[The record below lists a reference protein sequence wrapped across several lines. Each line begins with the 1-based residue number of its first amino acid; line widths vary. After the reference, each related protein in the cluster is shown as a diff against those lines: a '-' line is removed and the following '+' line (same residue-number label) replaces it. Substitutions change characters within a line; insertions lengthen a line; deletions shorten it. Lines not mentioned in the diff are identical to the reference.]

1 MNSMFLTTAFA
12 CMSLIAQSTSGQDCM
27 NVLTKDHQVHHF
39 NVSDVNQISFETN
52 GEITVCTGNAI
63 IDSPTS
69 ASVITRVAFTK
80 EGSNQPIGRH
90 ILWKFHRED
99 GTDKGQHHGGWSG
112 MEGDTQQPASHKSYQ
127 ETQTSLSMT
136 CKVSYTIHPRVASIS

>member
-52 GEITVCTGNAI
+52 GKITVCTGNAI
-63 IDSPTS
+63 NDSPTS
-69 ASVITRVAFTK
+69 ASMITRVAFSK
-80 EGSNQPIGRH
+80 EVPTNLSGGIFFGKSTEKMVQIKGNIMEGGQEWKATLSNQHHTSPIRKRKR
-90 ILWKFHRED
+90 LC
-99 GTDKGQHHGGWSG
+99 
-112 MEGDTQQPASHKSYQ
+112 
-127 ETQTSLSMT
+127 L
-136 CKVSYTIHPRVASIS
+136 